1 MEDIKLKFDSCQSQ
15 LESLDEGLAI
25 KSDIVEIQND
35 IILSSI
41 GIHSQV
47 WSVKENEED
56 FDCMEKRIIKPL
68 WVQDAS
74 KSDGKISKLELIS
87 IERC

>member
-15 LESLDEGLAI
+15 LESLGEGLAI
-25 KSDIVEIQND
+25 KSDIVEIKND

-56 FDCMEKRIIKPL
+56 FDCTEKRIIKPL